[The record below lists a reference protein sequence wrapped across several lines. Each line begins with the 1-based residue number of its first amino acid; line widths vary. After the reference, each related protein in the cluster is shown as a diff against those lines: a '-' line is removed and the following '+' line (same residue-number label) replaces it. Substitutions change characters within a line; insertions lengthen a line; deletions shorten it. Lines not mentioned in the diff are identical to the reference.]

1 MCSFGSQMAHYE
13 AVVPQLYEI
22 LKPYAPDGQ
31 TLSDETEL
39 VADLDLDSMKVMEVL
54 LEVEE
59 RFDISIPLNIVP
71 DVRTIR
77 DFARQIEQLTEHK

>member
-1 MCSFGSQMAHYE
+1 MTHSE
-13 AVVPQLYEI
+13 TILPQLYEI
-22 LKPYAPDGQ
+22 LRPFARDGQ

-59 RFDISIPLNIVP
+59 RFDISIPLNVIP
-71 DVRTIR
+71 DVRTIK
-77 DFARQIEQLTEHK
+77 DFASQIEQLTEDK

>member
-1 MCSFGSQMAHYE
+1 MTHYE
-13 AVVPQLYEI
+13 MILPQLYEI
-22 LKPYAPDGQ
+22 LKPFAQEGQ

-39 VADLDLDSMKVMEVL
+39 VADLDLDSMKVMEIL

-59 RFDISIPLNIVP
+59 RFDISIPLNVIP

-77 DFARQIEQLTEHK
+77 DFASQIEQLTERR